1 MSKLI
6 AVTGATG
13 AQGGG
18 LVRAILSNPDSG
30 FTARAIT
37 RNPGSDAARAL
48 AEQGVSVVKA
58 DLDDKSSLAE
68 AFTGAHGAYC
78 VTNFWEHFSPQREHA
93 QAANLAAAARS
104 AGVTHAIWS
113 TLEDVREFVPTTDDR
128 MPTLMEDYKVPHFD
142 AKGAADEIFRIE
154 GVPTT
159 FLRTSFYWDNMVSFG
174 LGPKRG
180 DDGTLTLTLPI
191 ADAKLPGIAAQDI
204 GACALGV
211 FAAGE
216 RWVGETVGIAGG
228 HLTGVAMAAALSQ
241 GLGETVGYAAVPPD
255 VFRTFGFPG
264 AEDLGNMFQFNTE
277 FADSYCAARDL
288 DTSRELHPGLLT
300 FEQWV
305 AENADKIPLD

>member
-6 AVTGATG
+6 AVIGATG

-18 LVRAILSNPDSG
+18 LVQTIMSNPDAG

-37 RNPGSDAARAL
+37 RNPASDAARAL
-48 AEQGVSVVKA
+48 AERGVSVVEA

-68 AFTGAHGAYC
+68 AFKGAHGAYC
-78 VTNFWEHFSPQREHA
+78 VTNFWEHFSPQREFA
-93 QAANLAAAARS
+93 QAGNLAAAARS
-104 AGVTHAIWS
+104 AGVAHVIWS

-128 MPTLMEDYKVPHFD
+128 MPTLMDDYKVPHFD
-142 AKGAADEIFRIE
+142 AKGAADGLFRE
-154 GVPTT
+154 EDVPTT

-191 ADAKLPGIAAQDI
+191 ADARLPGIAAQDI
-204 GACALGV
+204 GACAFGV

-228 HLTGVAMAAALSQ
+228 HLTGAEMAAALSQ
-241 GLGETVGYAAVPPD
+241 GLGETVRYAAVPPD
-255 VFRTFGFPG
+255 VFRAFGFPG

-277 FADSYCAARDL
+277 FADAFCAARDL
-288 DTSRELHPGLLT
+288 GRSRELHPGLLT

-305 AENADKIPLD
+305 ADNADKIPLD